1 MSNQKLPY
9 RELETK
15 IKEAEEL
22 IHALRTHQ
30 VDAIVGERQVTLVRL
45 KQAEENLK
53 NSRDQLRAL
62 VAHMLSVREDER
74 AVIARELHDEF
85 GLALTSLHLGL
96 SWISRKLT
104 PGQQPLREKITSLS
118 AITTGLIRSVR
129 NIATELRP
137 GVLDEFG
144 LVKTLKSQAR
154 EFEGHTGIRCTVKTN
169 AAQAKFDHLTAV
181 SIFRIV
187 QAALANVARHAV
199 ALHDCHRFDEG
210 KRRPDFNAD
219 GQWKGHTNPNR
230 NLIVSHTSLGITG
243 MRERALALGGTF
255 TLRGSRGKGTTL
267 TVQIPLSRKK
277 SSMAPLV
284 FKPAASPYARSEHD
298 RADQPQ
304 ASTLRQ
310 NFRNGLSRAA
320 SKEADFDYPPTTTAF
335 YD

>member
-30 VDAIVGERQVTLVRL
+30 VDAIVGERHVTLVRL

-104 PGQQPLREKITSLS
+104 PGQQPLQEKITSLS
-118 AITTGLIRSVR
+118 ATTTSLIRSVR

-154 EFEGHTGIRCTVKTN
+154 EFEGHTGIRCMVKTN
-169 AAQAKFDHLTAV
+169 AAQAKFDRLAAV

-187 QAALANVARHAV
+187 QAALANIARHAEASRAV
-199 ALHDCHRFDEG
+199 IALMKRKNGLILTLTDNG
-210 KRRPDFNAD
+210 K
-219 GQWKGHTNPNR
+219 GINR
-230 NLIVSHTSLGITG
+230 SLIVSHTSLGITG

-267 TVQIPLSRKK
+267 TVQIPLSRI
-277 SSMAPLV
+277 L
-284 FKPAASPYARSEHD
+284 D
-298 RADQPQ
+298 
-304 ASTLRQ
+304 
-310 NFRNGLSRAA
+310 SRVGA
-320 SKEADFDYPPTTTAF
+320 
-335 YD
+335 